1 MTALDLLRDWPVEH
15 AAGAIIVEGRVD
27 DSTTEIDRP
36 FALASVTKLITALV
50 ALVAHE
56 EGTLGLDDPVT
67 AVGASTADLLAH
79 AGGVAP
85 DDDSQLAPPHHR
97 RIYSTHAYDLVAG
110 AIAARAEMPYADYAR
125 EAVLEPLAMTGTRL
139 LGSAGAG
146 AWSTVRDLTSLV
158 GAWRKPT
165 VVGAP
170 TLARATAP
178 HLPDLAG
185 VLPGFGRHD
194 PNPWG
199 LGPEIRGH
207 KDPHW
212 TGATNSPATFG
223 HFGQTGTFLWIDPE
237 ADISVVALT
246 DRPFGEWAIHA
257 WPAFADAIREGS

>member
-1 MTALDLLRDWPVEH
+1 MGALDLLHDWPVEH
-15 AAGAIIVEGRVD
+15 AAGAVIVDGMVEA
-27 DSTTEIDRP
+27 TTTDVDRP

-56 EGTLGLDDPVT
+56 EGTLELDEEIT
-67 AVGASTADLLAH
+67 AAGATAADLLAH

-85 DDDSQLAPPHHR
+85 DDDSQLAAPHRR
-97 RIYSTHAYDLVAG
+97 RIYSTHAYDMIAE
-110 AIAARAEMPYADYAR
+110 AIATRAAMPYADYAR
-125 EAVLEPLAMTGTRL
+125 EAVLEPLAMTETRL

-146 AWSTVRDLTSLV
+146 AWSTVRDLTHLV
-158 GAWRKPT
+158 RAWREPI

-170 TLARATAP
+170 TLARATSP

-212 TGATNSPATFG
+212 TGFGNAPSTFG
-223 HFGQTGTFLWIDPE
+223 HFGQTGTFLWVDPA
-237 ADISVVALT
+237 ADIAVVVLT
-246 DRPFGEWAIHA
+246 DRSFGEWATQA
-257 WPAFADAIREGS
+257 WPVFADAILPGT

>member
-1 MTALDLLRDWPVEH
+1 MSALDLLRDWPVEH
-15 AAGAIIVEGRVD
+15 AAAAIVVD
-27 DSTTEIDRP
+27 GGVAATTTEIDRP
-36 FALASVTKLITALV
+36 YALASVTKLITALV

-56 EGTLGLDDPVT
+56 EGTLDLDDTVT
-67 AVGASTADLLAH
+67 PAGASTADLLAH

-85 DDDSQLAPPHHR
+85 DDDSQLAPPHRR
-97 RIYSTHAYDLVAG
+97 RIYSTHAYDMVAD
-110 AIAARAEMPYADYAR
+110 AIAARAAMTYTDYAR
-125 EAVLEPLAMTGTRL
+125 EAVLEPLAMTETRL

-146 AWSTVRDLTSLV
+146 AWSTVRDLTRLI

-165 VVGAP
+165 VGAP
-170 TLARATAP
+170 TLARATSP

-199 LGPEIRGH
+199 LGPEIRGQ

-212 TGATNSPATFG
+212 TGPTNSPATFG

-237 ADISVVALT
+237 VDVAVVALT
-246 DRPFGEWAIHA
+246 DRPFGEWATNA
-257 WPAFADAIREGS
+257 WPTFADAARLGT